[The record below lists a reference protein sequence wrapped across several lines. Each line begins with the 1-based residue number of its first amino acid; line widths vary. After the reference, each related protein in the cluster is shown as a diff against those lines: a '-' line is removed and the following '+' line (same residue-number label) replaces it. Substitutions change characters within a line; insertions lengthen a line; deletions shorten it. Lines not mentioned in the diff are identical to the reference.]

1 MSTEEKKVI
10 LVTGGS
16 GLVGMAIKK
25 IVEKEEKR
33 SDEDW
38 IFLSSSDADLT

>member
-1 MSTEEKKVI
+1 MSSEERKVI

-25 IVEKEEKR
+25 IAEKEEKR
-33 SDEDW
+33 NDEDW